1 MPARPAVYLTW
12 WSIKMWSRDRAAMFW
27 TFFLPLVIMV
37 IFGLLNFGELGKVD
51 LGIVDEAQ
59 NEASRRFIAEAESV
73 AALRVNAGTEEN
85 ERAALADGKRDLV
98 IILPANFGP
107 SAGDQGIVWEP
118 TTVQALYHGSRP
130 GESQVGL
137 SILQS
142 GIDDMNFAIS
152 GSERVVTLTKE
163 AVEARDLGYI
173 DFLMPGVIGMAIMQL
188 GLFSVAFSFVTMKR
202 EGVLRRLL
210 ATPLDPTY
218 LLIAQVITRLIVVI
232 IQTMILAAVAVF
244 LFGAE
249 FAGNFFA
256 VMLAAAMGGAV
267 FLAMGFA
274 VSGWART
281 EQQAAPLANIV
292 SLPMMFLSGVF
303 FSRDV
308 LPSILQ
314 RVTDFLPLTY
324 LVEAIRGYDRGRG
337 HGFDA
342 VAEFSGPGGV
352 ACGSVCHRQPHVPLG
367 MMPPTLQY
375 KTSAEDYGSVPGC
388 LTT

>member
-1 MPARPAVYLTW
+1 MLARPSVYLTW
-12 WSIKMWSRDRAAMFW
+12 WSIKMWARDRAAMFW

-51 LGIVDEAQ
+51 VGIVDHAD
-59 NEASRRFIAEAESV
+59 NDASKAFVDGLSGID
-73 AALRVNAGTEEN
+73 ALRIAHGTAAD

-98 IILPANFGP
+98 IVLPEGLAAAP
-107 SAGDQGIVWEP
+107 SGSRIVAW
-118 TTVQALYHGSRP
+118 YHGSRQT
-130 GESQVGL
+130 EARLGL
-137 SILQS
+137 TVMQS
-142 GIDDMNFAIS
+142 AVDELNFAIT
-152 GSERVVTLTKE
+152 GAERVVTLTEE

-210 ATPLDPTY
+210 ATPLEPTS
-218 LLIAQVITRLIVVI
+218 LLIAQVITRLIVVV
-232 IQTMILAAVAVF
+232 IQTVILAAVAVF

-256 VMLAAAMGGAV
+256 VLLAAAMGGAV

-308 LPSILQ
+308 LPDILQ
-314 RVTDFLPLTY
+314 RITDFLPLTY
-324 LVEAIRGYDRGRG
+324 LVEAIRGMTVEGDTILMQWPNFLGL
-337 HGFDA
+337 A
-342 VAEFSGPGGV
+342 VWLVV
-352 ACGSVCHRQPHVPLG
+352 AFIIANR
-367 MMPPTLQY
+367 TFRW
-375 KTSAEDYGSVPGC
+375 E
-388 LTT
+388 

>member
-1 MPARPAVYLTW
+1 MPVKPSVYLTW

-51 LGIVDEAQ
+51 VGIVDHAD
-59 NEASRRFIAEAESV
+59 NDASQSFIDGLAEID
-73 AALRVNAGTEEN
+73 ALRIATGSADD

-98 IILPANFGP
+98 IVLPEDLAA
-107 SAGDQGIVWEP
+107 AGSSQIVAW
-118 TTVQALYHGSRP
+118 YHGSRQT
-130 GESQVGL
+130 EARLGL
-137 SILQS
+137 TVLQS
-142 GIDDMNFAIS
+142 AIDELNFAIT
-152 GSERVVTLTKE
+152 GAERVVTLTEE

-210 ATPLDPTY
+210 ATPLEPTS
-218 LLIAQVITRLIVVI
+218 LLVAQVITKLIVVL
-232 IQTMILAAVAVF
+232 IQTVILAAVAVF

-308 LPSILQ
+308 LPTILQ

-324 LVEAIRGYDRGRG
+324 LVEAIRGMTVEGDTVLMQWPNFLGL
-337 HGFDA
+337 A
-342 VAEFSGPGGV
+342 VWLVV
-352 ACGSVCHRQPHVPLG
+352 AFIIANR
-367 MMPPTLQY
+367 TFRW
-375 KTSAEDYGSVPGC
+375 E
-388 LTT
+388 

>member
-1 MPARPAVYLTW
+1 MLTRPALYLTW
-12 WSIKMWSRDRAAMFW
+12 SSIKMWSRDRASLFW

-59 NEASRRFIAEAESV
+59 NDASADFVAELATLASLRITAGPEAAELD
-73 AALRVNAGTEEN
+73 ALSAGQ
-85 ERAALADGKRDLV
+85 RDLV
-98 IILPANFGP
+98 IILPQSFGDSP
-107 SAGDQGIVWEP
+107 EP
-118 TTVQALYHGSRP
+118 AAVRALYHGSRA

-137 SILQS
+137 GIVQS
-142 GIDDMNFAIS
+142 RLDAMNFAIT
-152 GSERVVTLTKE
+152 GAPRLITLE
-163 AVEARDLGYI
+163 SQAVAARDLGYI

-210 ATPLDPTY
+210 ATPLRPVT
-218 LLIAQVITRLIVVI
+218 LLAAQVITRLIVVLA
-232 IQTMILAAVAVF
+232 QTVILAAVAVF
-244 LFGAE
+244 LFGAA

-256 VMLAAAMGGAV
+256 VLLAAGLGGAV
-267 FLAMGFA
+267 FLALGFA

-308 LPSILQ
+308 LPGILQ
-314 RVTDFLPLTY
+314 TVTDYLPLTY
-324 LVEAIRGYDRGRG
+324 LVEAIRGMTVQGDSIFTQWPNLLGL
-337 HGFDA
+337 A
-342 VAEFSGPGGV
+342 VWLVV
-352 ACGSVCHRQPHVPLG
+352 AFVVANR
-367 MMPPTLQY
+367 TFRW
-375 KTSAEDYGSVPGC
+375 E
-388 LTT
+388 

>member
-1 MPARPAVYLTW
+1 MLARPAVYLTW

-51 LGIVDEAQ
+51 VGIVDHAD
-59 NEASRRFIAEAESV
+59 NDASKAFVDGLSGID
-73 AALRVNAGTEEN
+73 ALRIAHGTAAD
-85 ERAALADGKRDLV
+85 ERTALADGKRDLV
-98 IILPANFGP
+98 IVLPEGLAAAPGG
-107 SAGDQGIVWEP
+107 SRIVAW
-118 TTVQALYHGSRP
+118 YHGSRQT
-130 GESQVGL
+130 EARLGL
-137 SILQS
+137 TVMQS
-142 GIDDMNFAIS
+142 AVDELNFAIT
-152 GSERVVTLTKE
+152 GAERVVTLTEE

-210 ATPLDPTY
+210 ATPLEPTS
-218 LLIAQVITRLIVVI
+218 LLIAQVITRLIVVV
-232 IQTMILAAVAVF
+232 IQTVILAAVAVF

-256 VMLAAAMGGAV
+256 VLLAAAMGGAV

-308 LPSILQ
+308 LPGILQ
-314 RVTDFLPLTY
+314 RITDFLPLTY
-324 LVEAIRGYDRGRG
+324 LVEAIRGMTVEGDTILMQWPNFLGL
-337 HGFDA
+337 A
-342 VAEFSGPGGV
+342 VWLVV
-352 ACGSVCHRQPHVPLG
+352 AFIIANR
-367 MMPPTLQY
+367 TFRW
-375 KTSAEDYGSVPGC
+375 E
-388 LTT
+388 

>member
-1 MPARPAVYLTW
+1 MLGKPAVYLTW

-51 LGIVDEAQ
+51 VGIVDQAE
-59 NEASRRFIAEAESV
+59 NEASTGFIRGLSQIDALKIATGSAE
-73 AALRVNAGTEEN
+73 T

-98 IILPANFGP
+98 IVLPEGLASGP
-107 SAGDQGIVWEP
+107 GVSQVMAW
-118 TTVQALYHGSRP
+118 YHGSRP
-130 GESQVGL
+130 TEARLGL
-137 SILQS
+137 TVMQS
-142 GIDDMNFAIS
+142 AVDELNFAIT
-152 GSERVVTLTKE
+152 GAERIVTLTE
-163 AVEARDLGYI
+163 EEVEARDLGYI

-210 ATPLDPTY
+210 ATPLDPTS

-232 IQTMILAAVAVF
+232 IQTVILAAVAVL

-256 VMLAAAMGGAV
+256 VLLAAALGGAV

-308 LPSILQ
+308 LPGILQ
-314 RVTDFLPLTY
+314 RITDYLPLTY
-324 LVEAIRGYDRGRG
+324 LVEAIRGMTVEGDTILMQWPNFLGL
-337 HGFDA
+337 A
-342 VAEFSGPGGV
+342 VWLVV
-352 ACGSVCHRQPHVPLG
+352 AFVIANR
-367 MMPPTLQY
+367 TFRW
-375 KTSAEDYGSVPGC
+375 E
-388 LTT
+388 

>member
-1 MPARPAVYLTW
+1 MLTRPAIYLTW
-12 WSIKMWSRDRAAMFW
+12 SSIKMWSRDRAALFW

-51 LGIVDEAQ
+51 LGIVDQAR
-59 NEASRRFIAEAESV
+59 NDASARFISETEAID
-73 AALRVNAGTEEN
+73 ALRVTVDTEGV
-85 ERAALADGKRDLV
+85 ERAALSNGQRDLV
-98 IILPANFGP
+98 IIIPENFGP
-107 SAGDQGIVWEP
+107 AAGEP
-118 TTVQALYHGSRP
+118 GEAWDSVAVQALYHDSRL

-137 SILQS
+137 SILQAR
-142 GIDDMNFAIS
+142 IDEMNFAIS
-152 GSERVVTLTKE
+152 GTSRLVTLESE
-163 AVEARDLGYI
+163 AVAARDLGYI

-210 ATPLDPTY
+210 ATPLNPNT
-218 LLIAQVITRLIVVI
+218 LLIAQVVTRLIVVI
-232 IQTMILAAVAVF
+232 VQTVILAAVAVL

-256 VMLAAAMGGAV
+256 VLLAAALGGAV
-267 FLAMGFA
+267 FLALGFA

-308 LPSILQ
+308 LPQILQ
-314 RVTDFLPLTY
+314 RITDFLPLTF
-324 LVEAIRGYDRGRG
+324 LVEAIRGMTVQGDTILMQWPNLLGL
-337 HGFDA
+337 A
-342 VAEFSGPGGV
+342 VWLVV
-352 ACGSVCHRQPHVPLG
+352 AFVIANR
-367 MMPPTLQY
+367 TFRW
-375 KTSAEDYGSVPGC
+375 E
-388 LTT
+388 

>member
-1 MPARPAVYLTW
+1 MLGKPSVYLTW

-51 LGIVDEAQ
+51 VGIVDRAD
-59 NEASRRFIAEAESV
+59 NDASRKFIDGLAEIDALRISTGAAEAEQ
-73 AALRVNAGTEEN
+73 AALS
-85 ERAALADGKRDLV
+85 DGKRDLV
-98 IILPANFGP
+98 IVLPEDLAVAPGG
-107 SAGDQGIVWEP
+107 SQIVAW
-118 TTVQALYHGSRP
+118 YHGSRLT
-130 GESQVGL
+130 EARLGL
-137 SILQS
+137 TVMQS
-142 GIDDMNFAIS
+142 AVDQLNFAIT
-152 GSERVVTLTKE
+152 GAERVVTLTEE

-210 ATPLDPTY
+210 ATPLDPTS
-218 LLIAQVITRLIVVI
+218 LLVAQVITKLIVVL
-232 IQTMILAAVAVF
+232 IQTVILAAVAVF

-308 LPSILQ
+308 LPAILQ
-314 RVTDFLPLTY
+314 RITDFLPLTY
-324 LVEAIRGYDRGRG
+324 LVEAIRGMTVEGDTVLMQWPNFLGL
-337 HGFDA
+337 A
-342 VAEFSGPGGV
+342 VWLVV
-352 ACGSVCHRQPHVPLG
+352 AFVIANR
-367 MMPPTLQY
+367 TFRW
-375 KTSAEDYGSVPGC
+375 E
-388 LTT
+388 

>member
-1 MPARPAVYLTW
+1 MFAKPAVYLTW

-51 LGIVDEAQ
+51 VGIVDLAD
-59 NEASRRFIAEAESV
+59 NEASSQFIDGLSEID
-73 AALRVNAGTEEN
+73 ALRIETGSAED

-98 IILPANFGP
+98 ILLPVDLADVHSEN
-107 SAGDQGIVWEP
+107 QIV
-118 TTVQALYHGSRP
+118 ALYHGSRQT
-130 GESQVGL
+130 EARLGL
-137 SILQS
+137 TVTQS
-142 GIDDMNFAIS
+142 AVDELNFAIT
-152 GSERVVTLTKE
+152 GAERVITLTE
-163 AVEARDLGYI
+163 ESVEARDLGYI

-210 ATPLDPTY
+210 ATPLDPAS
-218 LLIAQVITRLIVVI
+218 LLVAQVITRLIVVV

-244 LFGAE
+244 LFSAE

-256 VMLAAAMGGAV
+256 VLLAAAMGGAV

-308 LPSILQ
+308 LPDILQ
-314 RVTDFLPLTY
+314 RITDFLPLTY
-324 LVEAIRGYDRGRG
+324 LVEAIRGMTVEGDTVLMQWPNFLGL
-337 HGFDA
+337 A
-342 VAEFSGPGGV
+342 VWLVV
-352 ACGSVCHRQPHVPLG
+352 AFVIANR
-367 MMPPTLQY
+367 TFRW
-375 KTSAEDYGSVPGC
+375 E
-388 LTT
+388 

>member
-1 MPARPAVYLTW
+1 MLAKPAVYLTW

-51 LGIVDEAQ
+51 VGIVDLAD
-59 NEASRRFIAEAESV
+59 NDASKAFIDGLSEID
-73 AALRVNAGTEEN
+73 ALRIATGGADA

-98 IILPANFGP
+98 IVLPEDLT
-107 SAGDQGIVWEP
+107 SAPGGTQIAAW
-118 TTVQALYHGSRP
+118 YHGSRP
-130 GESQVGL
+130 TEARLGL
-137 SILQS
+137 TVMQS
-142 GIDDMNFAIS
+142 AVDELNFTITGA
-152 GSERVVTLTKE
+152 ERVVTLTEE
-163 AVEARDLGYI
+163 AVDARDLGYI

-210 ATPLDPTY
+210 ATPLDPNS
-218 LLIAQVITRLIVVI
+218 LLVAQVITRLLVVL
-232 IQTMILAAVAVF
+232 IQTVILAAVAVF

-256 VMLAAAMGGAV
+256 VMLAAAIGGAV

-308 LPSILQ
+308 LPAILQ
-314 RVTDFLPLTY
+314 RITDFLPLTY
-324 LVEAIRGYDRGRG
+324 LVEAIRGMTVEGDTVLMQWPNFLGL
-337 HGFDA
+337 A
-342 VAEFSGPGGV
+342 VWLVV
-352 ACGSVCHRQPHVPLG
+352 AFIIANR
-367 MMPPTLQY
+367 TFRW
-375 KTSAEDYGSVPGC
+375 E
-388 LTT
+388 